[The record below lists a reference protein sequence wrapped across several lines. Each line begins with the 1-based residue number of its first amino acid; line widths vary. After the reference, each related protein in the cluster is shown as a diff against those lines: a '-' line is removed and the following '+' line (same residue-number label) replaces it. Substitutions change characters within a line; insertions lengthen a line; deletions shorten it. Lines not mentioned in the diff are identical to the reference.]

1 MSADDLTIRLID
13 GAVLFWVV
21 VWLTIGTW
29 SGITFWQL
37 ADIGDTITNSGQAI
51 RSAGEG
57 LVHIGNLPIIGDKAG
72 GVGNDAVTAS
82 ADIATRGQEIKQQ
95 LHQLAW
101 LLGLSIIFMPTT
113 PVVGMYLPLRLA
125 RRRERADLMKA
136 LRVREDEQLLDRYLA
151 ARAME
156 NLSFTEIRAVT
167 AAAGPDL
174 SDSDARSLADAELA
188 RLGLR
193 RSGN

>member
-13 GAVLFWVV
+13 GLVLFWVV
-21 VWLTIGTW
+21 LWLTIGTW

-51 RSAGEG
+51 KSAGDG
-57 LVHIGNLPIIGDKAG
+57 LVHIGSLPIIGDKAG
-72 GVGNDAVTAS
+72 GVGNDVVSAS
-82 ADIATRGQEIKQQ
+82 ADIAVRGQEIKQQ

-101 LLGLSIIFMPTT
+101 LLGLSIMFMPTT

-125 RRRERADLMKA
+125 RRRERADLMEA
-136 LRVREDEQLLDRYLA
+136 LRVREDAPLLDRYLA
-151 ARAME
+151 ARALK
-156 NLSFTEIRAVT
+156 NLSFTEVRAVT
-167 AAAGPDL
+167 AASGADL

-188 RLGLR
+188 RLGLH

>member
-125 RRRERADLMKA
+125 RRRERADLMQA

-167 AAAGPDL
+167 VAAGPDL